1 MNITSA
7 HLAAITAFSLWG
19 LFPLFWKIFSDVG
32 AWDLFGHRLLWS
44 LITLT
49 LILVYKKKMYTIKE
63 IWLIPK
69 TRYMLILS
77 AVLISS
83 NWLLYI
89 YAVNIGKV
97 LEASMGYFLNPLIN
111 VFMGWLILK
120 EQLRPTQWPAII
132 LAIVAIVLLAFQ
144 TDLAHFPW
152 IALVLSLTFALYGL
166 IRKVTHV
173 GSMEG
178 LTFET
183 MVVTPFVLIYWFTL
197 PTTPLTLFSQIESW
211 RMLVLSL
218 SGLVTCIPLILF
230 AFSTRRLKLQ
240 TLGMIQYLSP
250 SLKFLCGW
258 AVLHEPLSQAKLQTF
273 ILIWI
278 ALAWYTI
285 ESFLFIRKKS
295 VDAKNLRA

>member
-1 MNITSA
+1 MNMTSA
-7 HLAAITAFSLWG
+7 HLAAITAFSFWG
-19 LFPLFWKIFSDVG
+19 LFPLYWKIFSDVG

-44 LITLT
+44 LITLV
-49 LILVYKKKMYTIKE
+49 LILFYKKKTHTIKE
-63 IWLIPK
+63 IWKNRK
-69 TRYMLILS
+69 TRYMLMLS

-97 LEASMGYFLNPLIN
+97 LEASLGYFLNPLIN

-120 EQLRPTQWPAII
+120 EQLRPTQWPAVI
-132 LAIVAIVLLAFQ
+132 LALIAIIILAFQ
-144 TDLAHFPW
+144 TDFAHFPW
-152 IALVLSLTFALYGL
+152 IAIVLSLTFALYGL
-166 IRKVTHV
+166 IRKITHV

-178 LTFET
+178 LAFET
-183 MVVTPFVLIYWFTL
+183 MVVTPPVLIYWFTL
-197 PTTPLTLFSQIESW
+197 STTPLTLFSQIESW
-211 RMLVLSL
+211 RMLVLAL
-218 SGLVTCIPLILF
+218 SGLVTCVPLILF

-258 AVLHEPLSQAKLQTF
+258 LVLNEQLSQAKLQTF

-285 ESFLFIRKKS
+285 ESFVWLKKKS
-295 VDAKNLRA
+295 VNPKNLGT

>member
-7 HLAAITAFSLWG
+7 HIAAIAAFSLWG
-19 LFPLFWKIFSDVG
+19 LFPLYWKIFSDVG

-44 LITLT
+44 LITLV
-49 LILVYKKKMYTIKE
+49 LILFYKKKTHTIKE
-63 IWLIPK
+63 IWSIPK

-77 AVLISS
+77 AILISF

-97 LEASMGYFLNPLIN
+97 LEASMGYFLNPLLN

-120 EQLRPTQWPAII
+120 EELRPTQWPAII
-132 LAIVAIVLLAFQ
+132 LAIVAIILLAFQ
-144 TDLAHFPW
+144 TDMAHFPW
-152 IALVLSLTFALYGL
+152 IALVLSLTFGLYGL

-183 MVVTPFVLIYWFTL
+183 MVVTPVVLIYWFTL
-197 PTTPLTLFSQIESW
+197 PTTPVTLFTQLEGW
-211 RMLVLSL
+211 RMFVLSL

-230 AFSTRRLKLQ
+230 AYSTRRLKLQ

-250 SLKFLCGW
+250 SLKFVCGW
-258 AVLHEPLSQAKLQTF
+258 LVLHEPLSQAKLQTF
-273 ILIWI
+273 VLIWI

-285 ESFLFIRKKS
+285 ESFMFVRKKPKL
-295 VDAKNLRA
+295 A

>member
-7 HLAAITAFSLWG
+7 HIAAMTAFSLWG
-19 LFPLFWKIFSDVG
+19 LFPLYWKIFSDVG

-44 LITLT
+44 FVTL
-49 LILVYKKKMYTIKE
+49 LFILFYKKKLNSIKE
-63 IWLIPK
+63 IWANQK

-77 AVLISS
+77 AILISS

-97 LEASMGYFLNPLIN
+97 LEASMGYFLNPLLN

-120 EQLRPTQWPAII
+120 EKLRPTQWPAII
-132 LAIVAIVLLAFQ
+132 LAVIAIVLLAFQ
-144 TDLAHFPW
+144 TDMAHFPW

-166 IRKVTHV
+166 LRKVTHV

-178 LTFET
+178 LAFET
-183 MVVTPFVLIYWFTL
+183 MVVTPVVLIYWFTL
-197 PTTPLTLFSQIESW
+197 PTTPLTLFTQLEGW

-250 SLKFLCGW
+250 SLKFVCGW
-258 AVLHEPLSQAKLQTF
+258 MVLHEPLSQAKLQTF
-273 ILIWI
+273 VLIWI
-278 ALAWYTI
+278 ALAWYTT
-285 ESFLFIRKKS
+285 ESYLFMRKKNK
-295 VDAKNLRA
+295 VLVNP